1 MMQYGFD
8 LIIHKIRVNK
18 QNVKSKAR
26 YVDLNSWEGSDKQ
39 TYITVLE
46 NIKKKT
52 LFSNYDILC
61 KITYLYISS

>member
-8 LIIHKIRVNK
+8 LIIQKIRVNK

-26 YVDLNSWEGSDKQ
+26 YVDINSWEGSDKQ

-46 NIKKKT
+46 NILKKT

>member
-8 LIIHKIRVNK
+8 LIIQKIRVNK

-26 YVDLNSWEGSDKQ
+26 YVDINSWEGSDKQ

-46 NIKKKT
+46 NIFKKNT
-52 LFSNYDILC
+52 FFQL
-61 KITYLYISS
+61 